1 MTFARNLHG
10 PCKRLTCRILR
21 VRWGG
26 QGAFAALDLPKH
38 QRKDAA
44 DADKILP
51 FYALWGKP

>member
-1 MTFARNLHG
+1 MA
-10 PCKRLTCRILR
+10 I
-21 VRWGG
+21 VSG

-51 FYALWGKP
+51 FYAPWGKP